1 MTKIKNT
8 ERFLVFLVTV
18 DIAKAFDSLDH
29 NVLTST
35 TEEIWFCL
43 NVYLMGKHLTER
55 SEILCY

>member
-1 MTKIKNT
+1 MLKTDILEEMEHQYLIEMTKIKNT

-35 TEEIWFCL
+35 TEEYGFA
-43 NVYLMGKHLTER
+43 
-55 SEILCY
+55 

>member
-35 TEEIWFCL
+35 TEEYGF
-43 NVYLMGKHLTER
+43 V
-55 SEILCY
+55 